1 MSNHDDNLISLV
13 ENATFERD
21 KARNDYEQLKIKY
34 DSLKK
39 SYSILNSTFAQT
51 RELSLESINIKNQAD
66 KKLREYYDKM
76 LETEKKYYSVANK
89 AERLINEN
97 NLLNNQIEHFKI
109 IFDEME
115 NRKTSEIKCLE
126 TTLKNQRTKL
136 ENKQKE
142 NDEYK
147 KKIGNL
153 NFKFKQLQ
161 EEKETLK
168 NDIDHLTKIMENSN
182 LTVQTAE
189 EKSKQIDNTIKT
201 FQKQINEANFEK
213 EKLNL
218 KINMLNEQMNLTNE
232 KFNKILSEK
241 NESFDNA
248 ITEIKEKYES
258 MLEEKREELNLLKGD
273 LISMK
278 IERDKYITEY
288 NIVKGEIEKISAT
301 YREENDKN
309 IQKHKES
316 EQSAIRLQNHFQDK
330 LRLINERN
338 EKLEKENKTLLEKVN
353 KYQEQEKK
361 KENLYE
367 RLGKNE
373 AELNEEI
380 AKINNKANTLEKENF
395 NLKKQLTKLEIKY
408 KELENSSEIRIKAL
422 SSTLKGRNEIY
433 KNIENKVYEIFV
445 EQEGITKKMGN
456 EYINLQEKEISLK
469 GNFDKNELLPKQI
482 QIVENNDDEY

>member
-1 MSNHDDNLISLV
+1 MSNHDNLISLV

-21 KARNDYEQLKIKY
+21 KARNEYDQLKVKY

-39 SYSILNSTFAQT
+39 SYNILNSTFAQT
-51 RELSLESINIKNQAD
+51 RELSLESINIKNQAE
-66 KKLREYYDKM
+66 KKLREHYDKM

-89 AERLINEN
+89 AERLVNEN

-115 NRKTSEIKCLE
+115 SRKTAEIKCLE
-126 TTLKNQRTKL
+126 TTLQSQRTKL
-136 ENKQKE
+136 ESEQKE
-142 NDEYK
+142 NDEN
-147 KKIGNL
+147 KKIIGDL
-153 NFKFKQLQ
+153 NFKIKQLQ
-161 EEKETLK
+161 EEKATLK
-168 NDIDHLTKIMENSN
+168 NDIDHLTKIIENSN

-201 FQKQINEANFEK
+201 FQKQINEANLEK

-218 KINMLNEQMNLTNE
+218 KINMQSEQMNLTNE

-241 NESFDNA
+241 NESFDIA
-248 ITEIKEKYES
+248 ITEIKDKYES
-258 MLEEKREELNLLKGD
+258 ILAEKSEEFNLLKGD

-278 IERDKYITEY
+278 IERDKYLTEY
-288 NIVKGEIEKISAT
+288 NIVKNEIEKMSAT
-301 YREENDKN
+301 YREENEKN
-309 IQKHKES
+309 VQKHKES
-316 EQSAIRLQNHFQDK
+316 EQNAIRLQNHFQDK

-338 EKLEKENKTLLEKVN
+338 EQLEKENKILLEKV
-353 KYQEQEKK
+353 KEYQEQEKK
-361 KENLYE
+361 KENLYG
-367 RLGKNE
+367 RLSKNE

-380 AKINNKANTLEKENF
+380 SKINNKANTLEKENF

-456 EYINLQEKEISLK
+456 EYMNLQEKEISLK
-469 GNFDKNELLPKQI
+469 GNFDKSELMPKQVPI
-482 QIVENNDDEY
+482 IKTNDDEY